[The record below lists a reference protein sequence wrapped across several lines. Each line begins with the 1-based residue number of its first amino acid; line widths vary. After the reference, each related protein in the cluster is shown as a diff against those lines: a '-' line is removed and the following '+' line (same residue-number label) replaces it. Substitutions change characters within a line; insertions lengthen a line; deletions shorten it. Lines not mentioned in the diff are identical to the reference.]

1 MLLKSMPK
9 PLRVFFSVALL
20 FLLGFT
26 SFGEGFAAETL
37 NPEHEDIGVD
47 FKDFSE
53 KRRALIREHL
63 HLTPEMSKRFWPLYD
78 QYQSHLDHF
87 RLKRREVLF
96 DLGKG
101 LDGMSDEEAK
111 EYVMDRLELDE
122 KRAEITRHYFKELA
136 TFMSYR
142 NPALYIQLETKIRVF
157 VEAGIEESI
166 PLIQ

>member
-1 MLLKSMPK
+1 MPK
-9 PLRVFFSVALL
+9 PIRVFFFLASPFL
-20 FLLGFT
+20 FGFAT
-26 SFGEGFAAETL
+26 LGEGFAAETL
-37 NPEHEDIGVD
+37 NPEHEESGVD
-47 FKDFSE
+47 FKDFSQ
-53 KRRALIREHL
+53 KRRDLIAQHL
-63 HLTPEMSKRFWPLYD
+63 HLNPEISKRFWPLYA
-78 QYQSHLDHF
+78 QYQVNLDHF

-122 KRAEITRHYFKELA
+122 KRAEITRQYFQQLA

-142 NPALYIQLETKIRVF
+142 NLALYIQLETKIRVF

>member
-1 MLLKSMPK
+1 MKSMPK
-9 PLRVFFSVALL
+9 SIRFFLTVAALL
-20 FLLGFT
+20 L
-26 SFGEGFAAETL
+26 FGLACSSNGFAAETSDSG
-37 NPEHEDIGVD
+37 HEDAGAD
-47 FKDFSE
+47 FKDFSK
-53 KRRALIREHL
+53 KRRTLIREHL
-63 HLTPEMSKRFWPLYD
+63 HLSPETSKRFWPLYD
-78 QYQSHLDHF
+78 QFQTQLESF

-111 EYVMDRLELDE
+111 EYVNDRLELDQ
-122 KRAEITRHYFKELA
+122 KRAEITRQYFNQLA

-142 NPALYIQLETKIRVF
+142 NLALYIQLETKIRVF